1 MFAPCQIHTCKYT
14 LPCWRLKHFA
24 SVSSLLAFC
33 TGRYCTKLMAHWSS
47 LDFVVLLWSC
57 VTKVLKC
64 QLSPVF
70 SSTNY
75 SLQFQAFNLFWVTFE
90 YSVRK
95 SLISFFCMWIFS
107 FSHCV
112 LKGLN
117 HRCVPLAAL
126 LRSTIHKYRWTLFYS
141 TGLNTDSNSSTT
153 LLWLSKL
160 CGTFRN
166 QIVNDL

>member
-1 MFAPCQIHTCKYT
+1 MFTPCQKHTCKYT

-95 SLISFFCMWIFS
+95 RSDFFLLHVDIQLLPLCPEGTESSLCSLGSSVEINYPQIQVDS
-107 FSHCV
+107 V
-112 LKGLN
+112 LFYW
-117 HRCVPLAAL
+117 P
-126 LRSTIHKYRWTLFYS
+126 KYRFQFQHHTALIIETL
-141 TGLNTDSNSSTT
+141 
-153 LLWLSKL
+153 WH
-160 CGTFRN
+160 
-166 QIVNDL
+166 I